1 MKGMKTM
8 YHAAELTGARKS
20 FLLKV
25 AFFIVLLFFA
35 GAMYIESR
43 MLIDAAYFVI
53 VLALFI
59 KFLILKLY
67 L

>member
-1 MKGMKTM
+1 M
-8 YHAAELTGARKS
+8 YHAAELTGTRKS

-25 AFFIVLLFFA
+25 AFFIILLFFA
-35 GAMYIESR
+35 GAMYVESK
-43 MLIDAAYFVI
+43 MLIDAVYFII

-59 KFLILKLY
+59 KFLIVKLY